1 MKNFIF
7 CKENRFFKCF
17 MELLILPHHAI
28 KLKAM
33 FNSLIN
39 VYKTEWLDLVF
50 ADRNKNYGAYEL
62 RSKSSSIMTRALFVS
77 ASLFILLCFSPLI
90 YAKLFPKDVIVDT
103 VTTVTETTL
112 PDQIHQMK
120 KDEPK
125 PEKKVEPAKADPV
138 KVKTI
143 ALPSQVV
150 VVNKTEL
157 PAPPTVDDIKLAV
170 ISTKTQDGIVAPGA
184 VVTDNKGK
192 GNGDGSGTAKEGTG
206 TPEDKEIYLGADEYP
221 EFTGGAKAWSK
232 YMERNLRYP
241 SRAQEEGAA
250 GKVYVSFVVEKDG
263 SVTDVTV
270 VKGIGF
276 GCDEEA
282 IKVIKKSPLWKPG
295 KNKGIPVRVRYN
307 MAINF
312 QMM

>member
-1 MKNFIF
+1 
-7 CKENRFFKCF
+7 
-17 MELLILPHHAI
+17 
-28 KLKAM
+28 M

-77 ASLFILLCFSPLI
+77 GSLFILLCFSPLI
-90 YAKLFPKDVIVDT
+90 YAKLFPKEEVVVEIARPVDLTDV
-103 VTTVTETTL
+103 
-112 PDQIHQMK
+112 IHQMK
-120 KDEPK
+120 PDVPK
-125 PEKKVEPAKADPV
+125 PEEKPEPKKADPV
-138 KVKTI
+138 KLKTI

-157 PAPPTVDDIKLAV
+157 PPPPTVDDIKLAV
-170 ISTKTQDGIVAPGA
+170 ISTKTQDGVVAPHA
-184 VVTDNKGK
+184 VVSDGK
-192 GNGDGSGTAKEGTG
+192 GSGDGIGTAKEGTG
-206 TPEDKEIYLGADEYP
+206 AGEDKEIYLGADEYP

-263 SVTDVTV
+263 SITDVSV
-270 VKGIGF
+270 IKGIGF

-295 KNKGIPVRVRYN
+295 KNKGTPVRVRYN

-312 QMM
+312 QISN

>member
-77 ASLFILLCFSPLI
+77 GSLFLLLCFSPLI

-125 PEKKVEPAKADPV
+125 PEKKPEPAKADPV

-150 VVNKTEL
+150 VVNKVDI
-157 PAPPTVDDIKLAV
+157 ADPPTIKEIQNAV
-170 ISTKTQDGIVAPGA
+170 ISDKTQDGVVAPNA
-184 VVTDNKGK
+184 VLTDNKGS
-192 GNGDGSGTAKEGTG
+192 GDGSGTAKEGTG
-206 TPEDKEIYLGADEYP
+206 ESSNEVLGLSGVDEYP

-241 SRAQEEGAA
+241 SRAQEEGAG
-250 GKVYVSFVVEKDG
+250 GKVFVSFVVEKDG
-263 SVTDVTV
+263 SITDVSV
-270 VKGIGF
+270 IKGIGF

-295 KNKGIPVRVRYN
+295 KNKGVPVRVRYN

-312 QMM
+312 QISN

>member
-77 ASLFILLCFSPLI
+77 GSLFILLCFSPLI
-90 YAKLFPKDVIVDT
+90 YAKLFPKEEVAVEIARPVDLTKVIH
-103 VTTVTETTL
+103 E
-112 PDQIHQMK
+112 MK
-120 KDEPK
+120 PK
-125 PEKKVEPAKADPV
+125 TPEPEKKVEPAKADPV

-150 VVNKTEL
+150 VVNKVDI
-157 PAPPTVDDIKLAV
+157 ADPPTIKEIQNAV
-170 ISTKTQDGIVAPGA
+170 ISNKTQDGVVAPNA
-184 VVTDNKGK
+184 VLTDNKGSGD
-192 GNGDGSGTAKEGTG
+192 GNGTVKEGTENG
-206 TPEDKEIYLGADEYP
+206 DPNAILTIGGVDEYP
-221 EFTGGAKAWSK
+221 EFNGGAKAWSK

-241 SRAQEEGAA
+241 SRAQEEGAG
-250 GKVYVSFVVEKDG
+250 GKVFVSFVVEKDG
-263 SVTDVTV
+263 SITDVSV
-270 VKGIGF
+270 IKGIGF

-295 KNKGIPVRVRYN
+295 KNKGVPVRVRYN

-312 QMM
+312 QIAN

>member
-1 MKNFIF
+1 
-7 CKENRFFKCF
+7 
-17 MELLILPHHAI
+17 
-28 KLKAM
+28 M
-33 FNSLIN
+33 FNSSIN

-50 ADRNKNYGAYEL
+50 ANRNKNYGAYDL

-77 ASLFILLCFSPLI
+77 GSLFVLLCFSPLI
-90 YAKLFPKDVIVDT
+90 YAKLFPKEEVPVEIARPVDLTDV
-103 VTTVTETTL
+103 
-112 PDQIHQMK
+112 IHQMK
-120 KDEPK
+120 PK
-125 PEKKVEPAKADPV
+125 TPEPEKKIEPAKADPV

-157 PAPPTVDDIKLAV
+157 PPPPTVDDIKLAV
-170 ISTKTQDGIVAPGA
+170 ISTKTQDGVIAPNA
-184 VVTDNKGK
+184 TLSDNK
-192 GNGDGSGTAKEGTG
+192 GNGDGSGTAK
-206 TPEDKEIYLGADEYP
+206 DGAENGDPNAVLTIGGVDEYP
-221 EFTGGAKAWSK
+221 EFNGGAKAWSK

-241 SRAQEEGAA
+241 SRAQEEGAG
-250 GKVYVSFVVEKDG
+250 GKVFVSFVVEKDG
-263 SVTDVTV
+263 SITDVSV

>member
-1 MKNFIF
+1 
-7 CKENRFFKCF
+7 
-17 MELLILPHHAI
+17 MELEILLHHAI
-28 KLKAM
+28 KIKAM
-33 FNSLIN
+33 LNSSIN

-50 ADRNKNYGAYEL
+50 ANRNKNYGAYEL

-77 ASLFILLCFSPLI
+77 GSLFVLLCFSPLI
-90 YAKLFPKDVIVDT
+90 YSKLFPKDVIVDT

-120 KDEPK
+120 KEEPK
-125 PEKKVEPAKADPV
+125 PEKKNEPAKADPV
-138 KVKTI
+138 KVKSV
-143 ALPSQVV
+143 ALSQNIV
-150 VVNKTEL
+150 VVNKVDL
-157 PAPPTVDDIKLAV
+157 PDPPTIKEIQNAV
-170 ISTKTQDGIVAPGA
+170 ISDKTQDGIEAPNL
-184 VVTDNKGK
+184 VIPDNKGN
-192 GNGDGSGTAKEGTG
+192 GNGTGIAKDGAENGDPNAVLTIGG
-206 TPEDKEIYLGADEYP
+206 VDEYP

-250 GKVYVSFVVEKDG
+250 GKVFVSFVVEKDG
-263 SVTDVTV
+263 SITDVSV
-270 VKGIGF
+270 IKGIGF

-295 KNKGIPVRVRYN
+295 KNKGVPVRVRYN

>member
-1 MKNFIF
+1 
-7 CKENRFFKCF
+7 
-17 MELLILPHHAI
+17 
-28 KLKAM
+28 M

-77 ASLFILLCFSPLI
+77 GSLFLLLCFSPLI
-90 YAKLFPKDVIVDT
+90 YAKLFPKEIIVETPPKIVDLT
-103 VTTVTETTL
+103 DV
-112 PDQIHQMK
+112 IHQMK
-120 KDEPK
+120 PK
-125 PEKKVEPAKADPV
+125 TPEPEKKVEPAKADPV
-138 KVKTI
+138 KVKTV
-143 ALPSQVV
+143 ALSQNIV
-150 VVNKTEL
+150 VVNKVDL
-157 PAPPTVDDIKLAV
+157 PDPPTIKEIQNAV
-170 ISTKTQDGIVAPGA
+170 ISDKTQDGIEAPNL
-184 VVTDNKGK
+184 VIPDNKGN
-192 GNGDGSGTAKEGTG
+192 GNGTGIVKDGAENGDPNAVLTIGG
-206 TPEDKEIYLGADEYP
+206 VDEYP

-241 SRAQEEGAA
+241 SRAQDEGAA

-263 SVTDVTV
+263 SITDVSV
-270 VKGIGF
+270 IKGIGF

>member
-1 MKNFIF
+1 
-7 CKENRFFKCF
+7 
-17 MELLILPHHAI
+17 
-28 KLKAM
+28 M
-33 FNSLIN
+33 FNSSIN

-50 ADRNKNYGAYEL
+50 ANRNKSYGAYDL
-62 RSKSSSIMTRALFVS
+62 RSKSSSIMTRALFV
-77 ASLFILLCFSPLI
+77 AGSLFVLLCFSPLI
-90 YAKLFPKDVIVDT
+90 YAKLFPKDIVVETPPT
-103 VTTVTETTL
+103 VVKL
-112 PDQIHQMK
+112 DNVIHQMK
-120 KDEPK
+120 PDIPK
-125 PEKKVEPAKADPV
+125 PEEKPEPAKADPV

-157 PAPPTVDDIKLAV
+157 PPPPTIDDIKLAV
-170 ISTKTQDGIVAPGA
+170 IGPKTQDGIVAPNA
-184 VVTDNKGK
+184 VVAETK
-192 GNGDGSGTAKEGTG
+192 GNGDGNGTAKEGTG
-206 TPEDKEIYLGADEYP
+206 TESNEVVGLSGVDEYP

-263 SVTDVTV
+263 SITDVSV
-270 VKGIGF
+270 IKGIGF

-282 IKVIKKSPLWKPG
+282 MKVIKKSPLWKPG
-295 KNKGIPVRVRYN
+295 RNKGVPVRVRYN

-312 QMM
+312 QISN

>member
-1 MKNFIF
+1 
-7 CKENRFFKCF
+7 
-17 MELLILPHHAI
+17 
-28 KLKAM
+28 M

-77 ASLFILLCFSPLI
+77 GSLFLLLCFSPLI
-90 YAKLFPKDVIVDT
+90 YAKLFPKEIIVEAPPKIVDLT
-103 VTTVTETTL
+103 NV
-112 PDQIHQMK
+112 IHQMK
-120 KDEPK
+120 PK
-125 PEKKVEPAKADPV
+125 TPEPEKKVEPAKADPV

-143 ALPSQVV
+143 ALPSRVV
-150 VVNKTEL
+150 VVDKVDI
-157 PAPPTVDDIKLAV
+157 ADPPTIKEIQAAV
-170 ISTKTQDGIVAPGA
+170 ISDRTQDGVSAPNA
-184 VVTDNKGK
+184 ALTDNKGS
-192 GNGDGSGTAKEGTG
+192 GDGTGTAKEGTG
-206 TPEDKEIYLGADEYP
+206 TGEDKEIYLGADEYP
-221 EFTGGAKAWSK
+221 EFNGGAKAWSK

-241 SRAQEEGAA
+241 YQAQEESVQ
-250 GKVYVSFVVEKDG
+250 GKVFVSFVVEKDG
-263 SVTDVTV
+263 SVTDVKV
-270 VKGIGF
+270 LKGLGF

-295 KNKGIPVRVRYN
+295 KNKGTPVRVRYN

>member
-1 MKNFIF
+1 
-7 CKENRFFKCF
+7 
-17 MELLILPHHAI
+17 
-28 KLKAM
+28 M

-77 ASLFILLCFSPLI
+77 GSLFILLCFSPLI
-90 YAKLFPKDVIVDT
+90 YSKLFPKEIVVET
-103 VTTVTETTL
+103 PPTEVKL
-112 PDQIHQMK
+112 DNLIHQMK
-120 KDEPK
+120 PK
-125 PEKKVEPAKADPV
+125 TLEPEKKVEPAKANPV

-143 ALPSQVV
+143 AIPSQVV

-157 PAPPTVDDIKLAV
+157 PPPPTVDDIKLAV
-170 ISTKTQDGIVAPGA
+170 ISTKTQDGVVAPAA
-184 VVTDNKGK
+184 VITDNKSK

-206 TPEDKEIYLGADEYP
+206 TPEDKEIYLGADEFP

-263 SVTDVTV
+263 SITDVSV

-282 IKVIKKSPLWKPG
+282 VKVIKKSPLWKPG
-295 KNKGIPVRVRYN
+295 KNKGVPVRVRYN

-312 QMM
+312 TISN